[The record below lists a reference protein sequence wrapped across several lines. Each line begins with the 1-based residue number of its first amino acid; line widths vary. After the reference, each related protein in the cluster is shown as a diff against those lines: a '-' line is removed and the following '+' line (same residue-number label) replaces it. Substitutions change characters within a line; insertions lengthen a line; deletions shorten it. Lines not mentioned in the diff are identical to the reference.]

1 MKFSCLLR
9 VLRLVLL
16 GMLLLLGTAV
26 LAVQIRGGILPPPAR
41 VWSQFP
47 ALVFGHLPVYKPAM
61 PREAQVLVWLPYAI
75 FVLAAVAGVGM
86 GQAWRA
92 RRWSLVVRV
101 LLTVVIVLLL
111 VLAALI
117 V

>member
-1 MKFSCLLR
+1 
-9 VLRLVLL
+9 
-16 GMLLLLGTAV
+16 
-26 LAVQIRGGILPPPAR
+26 
-41 VWSQFP
+41 
-47 ALVFGHLPVYKPAM
+47 M
-61 PREAQVLVWLPYAI
+61 PREAQVVVWLPYAVL
-75 FVLAAVAGVGM
+75 VLAAVAGVGM

-92 RRWSLVVRV
+92 RRWSLVARV